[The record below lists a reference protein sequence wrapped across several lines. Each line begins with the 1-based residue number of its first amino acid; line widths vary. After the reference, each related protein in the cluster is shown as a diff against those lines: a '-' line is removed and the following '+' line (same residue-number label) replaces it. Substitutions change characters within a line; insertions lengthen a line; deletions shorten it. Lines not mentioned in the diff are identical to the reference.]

1 MNSRGY
7 TKDNIHKGNTK
18 IIAGGIDVDGLV
30 RIGDQSVGGDGY
42 VLPSIKG
49 NEGDIL
55 TMNADNT
62 TSFKSSSLASARVV
76 QNLFQMEIPTYYYT
90 NDGGPDEYVRMY
102 STNTGSDI
110 IDTSQIAVG
119 GVIRM
124 RTKGYVYNDINN
136 EGGNPISFGQ
146 FRIFIGIDNAY
157 GDFFCDS
164 SQSLPVIDSAGMGA
178 NPSFGRGWWSIEVN
192 IVKLDELNNCYVGI
206 AGLYNGVNTSGT
218 SADTFDLQFYSY
230 DPTQRRWPNASGS
243 TLSPSNFYS
252 PMPSTFQLR
261 LSWRATQGNAYA
273 IATEYTIDY
282 LNIDQGVLATVSAPA
297 TDHNTLSNLNV
308 GDPHQLYAYL
318 GGRSGGQVLSGG
330 ITPSNF
336 LTLKSHTAGLPNI
349 TIKDLN
355 TQFNKNIDLDSND
368 IINGNDVKSNQVS
381 VDTLTSKSG
390 GDITV
395 NKNVNIGTNSIKDGA
410 NNIIDFLLGDMTL
423 LNTSPTNVIAIASQ
437 KDVLINAFNEIKI
450 SNPPTITRLS
460 ITPTTSTLS
469 NDIVGISGEISAV
482 MNDTTTNMYVAVG
495 SSSVDIAQSNAPSP
509 PTEIVSFTP
518 TATTFKKDINMD
530 NNKLELA
537 SEVSSLKYTLIG
549 TDIESPITNIIRL
562 NTVGGIAPTFS
573 PSQLDMNNGS
583 IVSIGNFLT
592 TNGSSNIDLP
602 VVVGVPSGAF
612 QVQNGGAYIKQD
624 LQVDGAIY
632 CDTINNIRP
641 SGGLYSE
648 SSGFNITSANLT
660 ETNLLGQGGSSGALA
675 IPANTFTQFDS
686 YSFKASGVLS
696 GGSNDIATLRLKSLV
711 NGTTPVELGSIVIQL
726 TDNGLVDVAWKV
738 EADFNVRT
746 LGGAGVGVLV
756 LNGNFAYTNNND
768 VVKTYLRTIV
778 NNSVFDT
785 TQSNELQFTYQNDGT
800 NPLINIRID
809 QASFTKWY

>member
-76 QNLFQMEIPTYYYT
+76 QNLFQMEIPTYYYA
-90 NDGGPDEYVRMY
+90 NSGAAPEYVRMY
-102 STNTGSDI
+102 LTNTGSDI

-136 EGGNPISFGQ
+136 AGSNPISFGQ

-164 SQSLPVIDSAGMGA
+164 SQSLPVIDSAGMGV

-192 IVKLDELNNCYVGI
+192 IVKLDELNNCYVSI

-282 LNIDQGVLATVSAPA
+282 LNIDQGVLATITAPT
-297 TDHNTLSNLNV
+297 TDHNSLANLNV

-330 ITPSNF
+330 ITPANF

-355 TQFNKNIDLDSND
+355 TQFNKNLD
-368 IINGNDVKSNQVS
+368 
-381 VDTLTSKSG
+381 
-390 GDITV
+390 
-395 NKNVNIGTNSIKDGA
+395 IGTKSIIDGVNNTIDFFNGDMALVNTGVSNSIGIGSQNNIVVGA
-410 NNIIDFLLGDMTL
+410 LNQIKLAVPNASNNII
-423 LNTSPTNVIAIASQ
+423 
-437 KDVLINAFNEIKI
+437 
-450 SNPPTITRLS
+450 
-460 ITPTTSTLS
+460 ITPTDTSLNQTL
-469 NDIVGISGEISAV
+469 N
-482 MNDTTTNMYVAVG
+482 MN
-495 SSSVDIAQSNAPSP
+495 
-509 PTEIVSFTP
+509 
-518 TATTFKKDINMD
+518 

-537 SEVSSLKYTLIG
+537 SEVSSLKYTIIG

-562 NTVGGIAPTFS
+562 NTIGGIAPTFS

-602 VVVGVPSGAF
+602 VVAGVPSGAV
-612 QVQNGGAYIKQD
+612 QVQQGGVYIKKD
-624 LQVDGAIY
+624 LQVDGSIY
-632 CDTINNIRP
+632 CGTINGITAV
-641 SGGLYSE
+641 GGLFAGTSDSLNVAATTAE
-648 SSGFNITSANLT
+648 ISILPLTFVGVGFGVPPNGFSVGDTFRLELSGPFNSNNNDTLTIRLKGGPTSTTLLSTLVVPLNSSSGSVFQLSVLFQIR
-660 ETNLLGQGGSSGALA
+660 A
-675 IPANTFTQFDS
+675 I
-686 YSFKASGVLS
+686 
-696 GGSNDIATLRLKSLV
+696 
-711 NGTTPVELGSIVIQL
+711 
-726 TDNGLVDVAWKV
+726 
-738 EADFNVRT
+738 
-746 LGGAGVGVLV
+746 GGAGVADIISDGDLTYNQSGAGGSFVGEQSLSQNNTTFATDVANVLDV
-756 LNGNFAYTNNND
+756 TAQFSSTSANNNMTTRLS
-768 VVKTYLRTIV
+768 KL
-778 NNSVFDT
+778 NKVF
-785 TQSNELQFTYQNDGT
+785 
-800 NPLINIRID
+800 
-809 QASFTKWY
+809 